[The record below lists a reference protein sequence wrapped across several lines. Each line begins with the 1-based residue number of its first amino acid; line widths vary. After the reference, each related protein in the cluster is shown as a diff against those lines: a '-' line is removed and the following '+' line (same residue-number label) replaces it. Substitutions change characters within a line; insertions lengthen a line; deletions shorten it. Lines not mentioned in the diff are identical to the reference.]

1 MAIPNFLRKII
12 IEVRLITSVL
22 WSCLLFLLISCEN
35 DLAEVSATLPQ
46 DAVNREVLE
55 DFHIIY
61 SDSAK
66 VLIRAMGPLLYRY
79 LEREDP
85 REEFPKG
92 IHILFFDANSQVLTS
107 RLSANYGVR
116 KEKDSQVVLRDSVV
130 WISEDGNR
138 LETEELIWDE
148 KKEKVYTNKFVV
160 VRSPERIIYGHGFE
174 ANRDFTASTIW
185 AVEGEIRLEE

>member
-1 MAIPNFLRKII
+1 M
-12 IEVRLITSVL
+12 RLITSIL
-22 WSCLLFLLISCEN
+22 CGCLFLSLFSCEN
-35 DLAEVSATLPQ
+35 DLAEVSATLPR

-55 DFHIIY
+55 NFHIIY

-79 LEREDP
+79 LEHEDP

-92 IHILFFDANSQVLTS
+92 IHVLFFDGDSQVLTS

-116 KEKDSQVVLRDSVV
+116 KEKDKQVILRDSVV

>member
-1 MAIPNFLRKII
+1 M
-12 IEVRLITSVL
+12 RLVTSVL
-22 WSCLLFLLISCEN
+22 CSYLLLLLISCEN

-55 DFHIIY
+55 NFHIIY

-66 VLIRAMGPLLYRY
+66 VLIRAMGPLLHRY
-79 LEREDP
+79 LDLEDP

-92 IHILFFDANSQVLTS
+92 IQVLFFDADSQVLTS

-116 KEKDSQVVLRDSVV
+116 KEKDNRVVLRDSVV

>member
-1 MAIPNFLRKII
+1 MKKTT
-12 IEVRLITSVL
+12 IEVRIATALLS
-22 WSCLLFLLISCEN
+22 SLLFFLVISCEN
-35 DLAEVSATLPQ
+35 DLAEVSATLPK
-46 DAVNREVLE
+46 DAVNRETLE
-55 DFHIIY
+55 NFHIIY
-61 SDSAK
+61 SDSAR

-79 LEREDP
+79 LGDEDP
-85 REEFPKG
+85 REEFPEG
-92 IHILFFDANSQVLTS
+92 IQVLFFDAEAQVLTS

-116 KEKDSQVVLRDSVV
+116 RANKSQVILRDSVV

-185 AVEGEIRLEE
+185 AVEGEVLLKGEE